1 MTFKNKS
8 FITKRK
14 AFTLIE
20 LLIVI
25 AIIGILFI
33 VLISKVDFATDK
45 AKATGIQ
52 TDFRSF
58 QMAFETVAREQ
69 QGFSSLVDGDNY
81 DKLEIA
87 INKNLDNKLHIDID
101 NTTGEISMLNGAQDP
116 WKVEYHGEV
125 IFGEDGKDRGAIVIY
140 SNGANREWGSE
151 HSIANGIVT
160 VNVPGNNVYGK
171 DDYSI
176 VSVYTYANGYGEVK
190 TTTTGFS
197 NNQTFDVN
205 VSNKNSDDLDIPE
218 DEPEDT
224 LVSTKYSHINGVF
237 MLDPSVYFESDMI
250 LELAPDR
257 ETYRDLILNE
267 NYEVALTNVLVV
279 DNGVVTMTQ
288 GWYYP
293 ATKLIIPLT
302 DESHVE
308 MMTLDD
314 LENEYQ
320 SAGMSI
326 NISSTSISLNM
337 GFGVGDFNI
346 VNNIKTI
353 DEVQG
358 FNIRVTD
365 NSYWI
370 SEALAVWYNSDE
382 HPTNNSYVMKSEN
395 TWSIY
400 LDEDDFWEFDNMFF
414 TSARIELYEDYF
426 NTNWVPE
433 GVCYPTA
440 YSTNT
445 QSIVFIP
452 YF

>member
-1 MTFKNKS
+1 MNCKNKS
-8 FITKRK
+8 FMTKRK

-33 VLISKVDFATDK
+33 VLVSKVDFATDK
-45 AKATGIQ
+45 AKATGVQ

-58 QMAFETVAREQ
+58 QLAFDTVAKENA
-69 QGFSSLVDGDNY
+69 GFTSLITTDY
-81 DKLEIA
+81 ERLEAA
-87 INKNLDNKLHIDID
+87 INKHLDSALKVDID
-101 NTTGEISMLNGAQDP
+101 AMGNISMVDGTTDP
-116 WKVEYHGEV
+116 WNVPYHGNV
-125 IFGEDGKDRGAIVIY
+125 VVGQDGKDRGAVIMY
-140 SNGANREWGSE
+140 SNGPDMQFGSNATIVSGVA
-151 HSIANGIVT
+151 SIA
-160 VNVPGNNVYGK
+160 VNDAGK
-171 DDYSI
+171 DDYAI
-176 VSVYTYANGYGEVK
+176 VSCYTYVNGYGEVK
-190 TTTTGFS
+190 NVTTGFS

-205 VSNKNSDDLDIPE
+205 VSNENSDDLDIPE

-224 LVSTKYSHINGVF
+224 LVSTKYNHINGIF
-237 MLDPSVYFESDMI
+237 MIDPSVYFESDMI

-267 NYEVALTNVLVV
+267 NYEVSLTNVLVV
-279 DNGVVTMTQ
+279 NNGVVTMTQ

-302 DESHVE
+302 DEGHAE
-308 MMTLDD
+308 TMTLDD
-314 LENEYQ
+314 LENSYQ

-326 NISSTSISLNM
+326 NISSTSISINM

-346 VNNIKTI
+346 VNNMQTI

-370 SEALAVWYNSDE
+370 SEALAVWYDSDE

-400 LDEDDFWEFDNMFF
+400 LDEDDFWEFDGMFF
-414 TSARIELYEDYF
+414 TNARIELNDDYF